1 MKNPWNSNDL
11 AFAPMFSE
19 EATIV
24 LNSNSQ
30 LSGTVEC
37 CAFPMEDVDPFADGD
52 NVSETRA
59 VTMLVKKSDWKLSSK
74 PVVGDKFDIGDGEN
88 YKVYSVVPEQS
99 WWKLIGRSY

>member
-1 MKNPWNSNDL
+1 MKNPWNNNDL

-52 NVSETRA
+52 NISETRA
-59 VTMLVKKSDWKLSSK
+59 VTMLVKKSDWLLSSK
-74 PVVGDKFDIGDGEN
+74 PCVGDKFTLEDGEN

>member
-1 MKNPWNSNDL
+1 M
-11 AFAPMFSE
+11 
-19 EATIV
+19 
-24 LNSNSQ
+24 NSNSQ

-52 NVSETRA
+52 NISETRA
-59 VTMLVKKSDWKLSSK
+59 VTMLVKKSDWLLSSK
-74 PVVGDKFDIGDGEN
+74 PCVGDKFTLEDGEN